1 MQACSQAYKAEMK
14 KEYRNHS
21 YMRVTIGLINQEAQ
35 ASAFIPEP
43 TNYTYYSNLKWP
55 LDNYS
60 VSELYATCDED
71 YSTVNGSMYF
81 LPRHR
86 QDVVL
91 NAGIVTEELTG
102 SILIRFPIQYDIK
115 GLTID
120 FGKAYPVD
128 FTIESDNN
136 TVEIIGNAD
145 GHFVTEEI
153 FNAATFLRF
162 TPSVMVNGR
171 SRFRIHQLTMGIGI
185 YFDNKKI
192 RSASKKEHIS
202 PISEELPTI
211 DFNLTVEN
219 KDRAYDVENSES
231 TVNFLEPGQEI
242 SVLYGQEL
250 DDGTVEWLPG
260 ATVSL
265 KEWSADDEEM
275 SFSASDRFDGMN
287 ATYHKGLYRESGIS
301 LYDLATDVFDDAG
314 VDHRTY
320 WLDPYLKDVLVK
332 NPMPVVTHK
341 EALQIIANA
350 GRCILYQ
357 DRNGDI
363 FLKSSFIPD
372 MVANSDNE
380 TYFSHAGAVLNGADK
395 ADYAMPVRNYSD
407 ARPTQYFL
415 PRQAEETAYLDTG
428 YISEETAD
436 ENGLFSE
443 NPTITIVLEA
453 AFKCFGLTMEFGR
466 NHPEQMIF
474 HTYYNDEL
482 QESYNVTVLEALS
495 VISHEFPEF
504 DRLVLEFTRGYPNNR
519 IVLNH
524 ISFGESTDYALEY
537 GHELTK
543 TPKGTQVEKTRELQ
557 VLRTLYNSAEAE
569 MKELAK
575 ENITFTAA
583 DNQYTFYFSNPSY
596 GFTCTITEPADG
608 QKAAIVESS
617 SYYATVEVTGAE
629 GELEIAVNGHEYAVS
644 QAKISRQM
652 NPTGKLET
660 WENPLVS
667 EVKHAVDLAD
677 WIGDYMKADR
687 EYALTYRGEPRID
700 ANDIV
705 FLENRYVSDLLL
717 RIYDHTLNFNGAL
730 SGSMKARRDMSN
742 VATAKNRLAGR

>member
-35 ASAFIPEP
+35 SSAFVPNP
-43 TNYTYYSNLKWP
+43 TSYAYYSNLKWP

-60 VSELYATCDED
+60 VSELYTTCDED
-71 YSTVNGSMYF
+71 YNTVDGSMYF
-81 LPRHR
+81 LPRRR

-91 NAGIVTEELTG
+91 NAGIVTEGLLG
-102 SILIRFPIQYDIK
+102 SILIHFPIQYNIK
-115 GLTID
+115 GLTVE

-136 TVEIIGNAD
+136 TVEIAGNAS

-153 FNAATFLRF
+153 FTAATFLRF
-162 TPSVMVNGR
+162 TPSVMVNGQ

-192 RSASKKEHIS
+192 KSASKKEHIS

-211 DFNLTVEN
+211 DFDLTVEN
-219 KDRAYDVENSES
+219 KDRAYDVENRES

-287 ATYHKGLYRESGIS
+287 ATYYKGLYRESGIS

-314 VDHRTY
+314 VDYRTY

-357 DRNGDI
+357 DRSGDI
-363 FLKSSFIPD
+363 YLKSSFIPD
-372 MVANSDNE
+372 MTASSDNE
-380 TYFSHAGAVLNGADK
+380 TYFSHAGAVLNGAVK

-407 ARPTQYFL
+407 ARPTQFFL
-415 PRQAEETAYLDTG
+415 PRQAEGTAYLDTG

-474 HTYYNDEL
+474 HAYYNGEL
-482 QESYNVTVLEALS
+482 QESYSVTALEAISL
-495 VISHEFPEF
+495 ISHEFPDF
-504 DRLVLEFTRGYPNNR
+504 DRLVLEFTRGCPNNR
-519 IVLNH
+519 IVLDN
-524 ISFGESTDYALEY
+524 ISFGDSTDYVLEY

-557 VLRTLYNSAEAE
+557 VLRTLYNSDAEV
-569 MKELAK
+569 KELAK
-575 ENITFTAA
+575 ETITFTAA

-596 GFTCTITEPADG
+596 GFTCAITGPADG
-608 QKAAIVESS
+608 QSAAIVESS
-617 SYYATVEVTGAE
+617 SYYVTVEVAGAE
-629 GELEIAVNGHEYAVS
+629 GELEIVVNGHEYAVS
-644 QAKISRQM
+644 QAKVSRQM

-705 FLENRYVSDLLL
+705 FLENRYVADLLL

-742 VATAKNRLAGR
+742 VATAKNRLAGK

>member
-35 ASAFIPEP
+35 ASAFVPDP
-43 TNYTYYSNLKWP
+43 TNYAYYSNLKWP

-102 SILIRFPIQYDIK
+102 SIQIRFPIQYDIK

-136 TVEIIGNAD
+136 TVEIIGNDD

-242 SVLYGQEL
+242 LVLYGQEL

-372 MVANSDNE
+372 MEAASDKE
-380 TYFSHAGAVLNGADK
+380 TYFSHAGRILDK
-395 ADYAMPVRNYSD
+395 TEKESYAMAAQDYSD
-407 ARPTQYFL
+407 TNRTQYFL
-415 PRQAEETAYLDTG
+415 PRNDAGEVYLNTG
-428 YISEETAD
+428 YVSEQMAD
-436 ENGLFSE
+436 SAGAFMN
-443 NPTITIVLEA
+443 NPTVVITLET
-453 AFKCFGLTMEFGR
+453 AFKCFGLTLEFGR
-466 NHPEQMIF
+466 NHPEAMTF
-474 HTYYNDEL
+474 HAYYNNAL
-482 QESYNVTVLEALS
+482 QEDYSVTGLEQIS

-504 DRLVLEFTRGYPNNR
+504 DRLVLEFTKGYPNNR
-519 IVLNH
+519 IVVDN
-524 ISFGESTDYALEY
+524 ISFGESTDYVMEY
-537 GHELTK
+537 GAELTK
-543 TPKGTQVEKTRELQ
+543 TPKGTQVAKTRELQ
-557 VLRTLYNSAEAE
+557 VMRTLYNPGEE
-569 MKELAK
+569 PKELAK
-575 ENITFTAA
+575 ETITLSAI
-583 DNQYTFYFSNPSY
+583 DNRYTFYFSNPSY
-596 GFTCTITEPADG
+596 DLSCAITEPQAG
-608 QKAAIVESS
+608 QAAAIVEASN
-617 SYYATVEVTGAE
+617 YYATVEVTGAA
-629 GELEIAVNGHEYAVS
+629 GAVEVTINGREYGTS
-644 QAKISRQM
+644 QAKVSRQL
-652 NPTGKLET
+652 NPTGTLET
-660 WENPLVS
+660 WKNPLVS
-667 EVKHAVDLAD
+667 DVRHAADLAD

-687 EYALTYRGEPRID
+687 EYELVYRGEPRID

-705 FLENRYVSDLLL
+705 FLENRYVADLLL